1 MVFNYKC
8 CSGCA
13 STVRTALQKAW
24 GSKYVFEKNY
34 GTSTVFEINMPDP
47 GTADEGS
54 LERTCFKAAK
64 ASVAPH
70 GIVRLSR
77 SSGAGQ
83 YKCKNA

>member
-1 MVFNYKC
+1 
-8 CSGCA
+8 
-13 STVRTALQKAW
+13 
-24 GSKYVFEKNY
+24 
-34 GTSTVFEINMPDP
+34 MPLPPLDP